1 MENILV
7 TGGTGF
13 IGSNLAIKL
22 KKLKNNV
29 IVYDNFYRNNYS
41 VKNLKKNNIK
51 VIKGDI
57 RNFKSVNTA
66 MKGIDTC
73 FHLAAINGTKNF
85 YNLPKDVLDVGIR
98 GQLNVLDSI
107 LKQNVKKFLF
117 LSSSEVYQN
126 ASKIP
131 TDENINLNFP
141 NVHNPR
147 YSYGGSKFISEILT
161 LNYLNNK
168 IHKVIIRPH
177 NIYGPK
183 MGHDHVIPELILKI
197 LNKSKNLK
205 NKSAEIKILGSGK
218 ETRAFC
224 YIDDA
229 IDGIITCYKK
239 GKNNNIYNI
248 GDNNEIS
255 IIKLIELIT
264 KILNIKI
271 KVTKTKVSKG
281 SCMRRCPSIN
291 KIKKLGFKN
300 NFNLKDGLI
309 LTILDYLD
317 YYGLKL
323 NV

>member
-1 MENILV
+1 MKNILI

-22 KKLKNNV
+22 KKLNNNV
-29 IVYDNFYRNNYS
+29 LVFDNFYRNNYS
-41 VKNLKKNNIK
+41 VNNLKKNNIK

-57 RNFKSVNTA
+57 RNFKNVNKV
-66 MKGIDTC
+66 MKNIDTC

-85 YNLPKDVLDVGIR
+85 YKLPKDVLDVGIR
-98 GQLNVLDSI
+98 GQLNVLDAI
-107 LKQNVKKFLF
+107 LTQNVKKFIF
-117 LSSSEVYQN
+117 FSSSEVYQN

-131 TDENINLNFP
+131 TNENINLNFP

-168 IHKVIIRPH
+168 THKMIIRPH

-183 MGHDHVIPELILKI
+183 MGYDHVIPELILKI
-197 LNKSKNLK
+197 LKKSKNLK
-205 NKSAEIKILGSGK
+205 NKSAEINILGSGK

-248 GDNNEIS
+248 GNSSEIS
-255 IIKLIELIT
+255 IIQLIELIS

-271 KVTKTKVSKG
+271 KVIKNKVSKG

-300 NFNLKDGLI
+300 NFDLKDGLI
-309 LTILDYLD
+309 LTISDYLD
-317 YYGLKL
+317 YYGLK
-323 NV
+323 